1 MKTWDEVN
9 EQALAYVRERY
20 PFDEDT
26 QQFQD
31 MVYRVA
37 LELRSEAVP
46 VAEAAV
52 ESFESFGRV
61 VTRAS
66 PAVVPVWAVVLGGI
80 VVGAGVWWA
89 LKKWGPGS

>member
-37 LELRSEAVP
+37 L
-46 VAEAAV
+46 
-52 ESFESFGRV
+52 
-61 VTRAS
+61 
-66 PAVVPVWAVVLGGI
+66 
-80 VVGAGVWWA
+80 
-89 LKKWGPGS
+89 